1 MRWLFILYK
10 IGGNEMENQNSN
22 KLGLVS
28 ILTIIFVV
36 AKLFG
41 LIAWSWWLVFS
52 PILVVVAFWILV
64 FIVAML
70 ISKNIDY

>member
-1 MRWLFILYK
+1 MRWLFILHK

-70 ISKNIDY
+70 ISKNIED

>member
-1 MRWLFILYK
+1 
-10 IGGNEMENQNSN
+10 MENQNSN

>member
-1 MRWLFILYK
+1 
-10 IGGNEMENQNSN
+10 MENQNSN

-52 PILVVVAFWILV
+52 PVLVVIVFWILV
-64 FIVAML
+64 VIIAML
-70 ISKNIDY
+70 ISKNIED